1 MCRTTHRAPA
11 LAGCHLHFATEK
23 RGREVGGAVENAGYR
38 IRDVQVD
45 GLMQQD
51 RRRVMAVNA
60 VVAN

>member
-1 MCRTTHRAPA
+1 MHF
-11 LAGCHLHFATEK
+11 HLHFATEK
-23 RGREVGGAVENAGYR
+23 RGCEVGGAVENAGYR

-45 GLMQQD
+45 GLTQQD